1 MGEANP
7 DPNPNPEQAPALK
20 LLLDAKARPDVAQED
35 GSGPLAISCEMAD
48 DQLVAALCEA
58 LGDGHPEVNRGFGEG
73 ERVTPLWL
81 ALKDA
86 SSPEARGQD
95 GKGRDRDGQVGP

>member
-1 MGEANP
+1 M
-7 DPNPNPEQAPALK
+7 AL
-20 LLLDAKARPDVAQED
+20 LRSLICCIQL
-35 GSGPLAISCEMAD
+35 PLPLPLILTLTLTLNLTRCEMAD